1 MEHEK
6 PIKTARFFCENCGR
20 AVPFDASMCPHCG
33 KSFDAVKCPVCNYT
47 GMPGEFL
54 QGCPECGY
62 LTPEQKE
69 ERAAA
74 LSQRAKNGIPALQNH
89 RGRKKQRK
97 DSRRS
102 GHSSHDEVLFADY
115 TAPEKKIIQSVI
127 YFLIL
132 VLLAGT
138 LAAMALIL
146 LF

>member
-1 MEHEK
+1 
-6 PIKTARFFCENCGR
+6 
-20 AVPFDASMCPHCG
+20 MCPHCG

-74 LSQRAKNGIPALQNH
+74 QAGRRPQAGSAIPVRRDRGQAKEGP
-89 RGRKKQRK
+89 
-97 DSRRS
+97 SRSEREDR
-102 GHSSHDEVLFADY
+102 DEVLFSD
-115 TAPEKKIIQSVI
+115 TKAPKKRIIHSLV

-132 VLLAGT
+132 VLLAGI
-138 LAAMALIL
+138 LVAMLII
-146 LF
+146 LFL